1 MPVVWHEGIVRKI
14 ESIAPNVRRF
24 LLEVPEVRSFDFRA
38 GQFVTMDL
46 PIGEKRVQRW
56 RSYSIANP
64 PDGGNALELCIV
76 RSDSGPGS
84 RFLFEEVKE
93 GSAIKLKGPD
103 GGFVLPEQ
111 IDKDLVFICT
121 GTGIAPF
128 RSMILDLKKSGK
140 PHRGIHLIFGTR
152 TESDILY
159 REEFE
164 QLMQTMPG
172 FRFDVALSRQENWS
186 GWKGHVHQIYLKE
199 YALRRPDV
207 AFYICGWSNMIDEVV
222 ANLLVQLKYERS
234 QIHYELYG

>member
-1 MPVVWHEGIVRKI
+1 MPTNWHEGIVRKI
-14 ESIAPNVRRF
+14 ESIAPNVRSF
-24 LLEVPEVRSFDFRA
+24 LLEVPEVQSFDFRA

-46 PIGEKRVQRW
+46 PIGDKRLQRW
-56 RSYSIANP
+56 RSYSIANA
-64 PDGGNALELCIV
+64 PDGSNALELCIV
-76 RSDSGPGS
+76 RSESGSGS

-103 GGFVLPEQ
+103 GGFVLPEN

-128 RSMILDLKKSGK
+128 RSMIFDLKKSGK
-140 PHRGIHLIFGTR
+140 PHRNIHLIFGAR
-152 TESDILY
+152 TEKDILY

-164 QLMQTMPG
+164 ALTRTVPG
-172 FRFDVALSRQENWS
+172 FRYDVALSRQDNWT
-186 GWKGHVHQIYLKE
+186 GWKGYVHQVYLQE
-199 YALRRPDV
+199 YAKPRPDV
-207 AFYICGWSNMIDEVV
+207 AFYLCGWSNMIDEAV